1 MQTTSSTPA
10 RGSWLARR
18 AAPLA
23 LARALPMVETQLRD
37 AQVSG
42 MGFLHL
48 VLMDPGLPPGA
59 AAFEEAILLEH
70 SIGERARWDSDDAAF
85 ARAKARLSWQHGMD
99 GQLLLTRLAHR
110 LAPGDSLL
118 RGGVC
123 LDGIVVGVSGAEPWY
138 DEAFGLVLAACLRAE
153 VQRLA
158 AEAARQG
165 LLAVP
170 DGR

>member
-1 MQTTSSTPA
+1 MQTTTSPGA
-10 RGSWLARR
+10 GSGLARR

-23 LARALPMVETQLRD
+23 LARALPLIETQLRD

-48 VLMDPGLPPGA
+48 VLMDPALPFGA
-59 AAFEEAILLEH
+59 AAFDEAVLLEH
-70 SIGERARWDSDDAAF
+70 SIGERARWDADYAGF
-85 ARAKARLSWQHGMD
+85 ARAKARLSWRHGMD
-99 GQLLLTRLAHR
+99 GQLLLTRFAHR
-110 LAPGDSLL
+110 LATGDSLL

-123 LDGIVVGVSGAEPWY
+123 LEGIVVGVSGAEPWY
-138 DEAFGLVLAACLRAE
+138 DEAFGLVLAVCLRAE

-158 AEAARQG
+158 ARAAQQG

-170 DGR
+170 ADR